1 MPQRPD
7 GKNPKTEKVTFTRS
21 AADRIAKVVR
31 AVEAGNRDCQALRFE
46 KPRSGGGGQPIRIC
60 KFTGSWGTNTLKTVT
75 FRNVTTTPNTA
86 TAMNLFANISVDCG
100 ERLAAI
106 AREGTAWYLIAA
118 QCS

>member
-1 MPQRPD
+1 MADPV
-7 GKNPKTEKVTFTRS
+7 NFTRP
-21 AADRIAKVVR
+21 AAARIAR
-31 AVEAGNRDCQALRFE
+31 AVRFVESGDRD
-46 KPRSGGGGQPIRIC
+46 GGGPKWERPWDGGWGGQPIRIC
-60 KFTGSWGTNTLKTVT
+60 RFTGSWGTNTLKTVT